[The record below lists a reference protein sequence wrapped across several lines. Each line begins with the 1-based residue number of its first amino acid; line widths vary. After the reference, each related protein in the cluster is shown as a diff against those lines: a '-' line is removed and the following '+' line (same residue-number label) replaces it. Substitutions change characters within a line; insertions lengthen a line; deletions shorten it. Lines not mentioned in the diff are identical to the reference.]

1 MEEKE
6 KFDITQHSLVP
17 KHVKLSEEEKKEKLK
32 KYKISL
38 KQLPS
43 ILDKDPIIKLLN
55 AIPDDV
61 IKIIRKSPTVGESF
75 YYRVVVHG

>member
-17 KHVKLSEEEKKEKLK
+17 KHVKLSEEEKKELLK